1 MTHNPVFIG
10 IVGASGAGKS
20 TLCKKLKRI
29 SNQYEHIK
37 LDNYFKH
44 PRTFPRKYGY
54 ANWEKPSNIKFDVLL
69 KHVKALARGKII
81 HTKSFP
87 KKGDKPKPITLKPKK
102 YILVEGF
109 ILLAHKAIRDFLD
122 KRIYLDMPT
131 KFMIKRRALR
141 FGKSRSIDYDTRIAI
156 PEYLKIGLKQKKFA
170 DHIID
175 LLPFKLF
182 TEKTLLRILE

>member
-29 SNQYEHIK
+29 SNQYE
-37 LDNYFKH
+37 
-44 PRTFPRKYGY
+44 
-54 ANWEKPSNIKFDVLL
+54 NIKFDVLL

-141 FGKSRSIDYDTRIAI
+141 FGKS
-156 PEYLKIGLKQKKFA
+156 
-170 DHIID
+170 
-175 LLPFKLF
+175 
-182 TEKTLLRILE
+182 